1 MGITEQRYKEKIV
14 DTFKAFDSFC
24 REHDIKYFVAY
35 GTLIGAVRHH
45 GLIPWDDDIDVWML
59 PDDYEK
65 FKTYKGKIS
74 GHYDVIDDRDKG
86 YWLLSLVKFV
96 DTNTTL
102 WEFEHFPFITG
113 VYIDVFPLDECN
125 KDVAVKLRKEYDAKS
140 LQLTYAMMDRSWN
153 HYSSLIKG
161 CKIKM
166 LLSTIKDDI
175 YYHLKYNKIVK
186 DYTACVERIKKSR
199 GTMYVAFDGLY
210 QEREIYR
217 KEWLDDA
224 ILLPFEGMEV
234 PAPKGYH
241 EILTQLYGD
250 YMKLPPEEKRV
261 SHHAHFF
268 LDLERRWTISEIREL
283 KKHQ

>member
-1 MGITEQRYKEKIV
+1 MVLEHSFKEKLIE
-14 DTFKAFDSFC
+14 TFEAFDCFC
-24 REHDIKYFVAY
+24 KLHNIDYYITG
-35 GTLIGAVRHH
+35 GTLIGAVRHK
-45 GLIPWDDDIDVWML
+45 GLIPWDDDIDVWMKRA
-59 PDDYEK
+59 DYER
-65 FKTYKGKIS
+65 FKSYKGNVE
-74 GHYDVIDDRDKG
+74 GHYEIMDDRDEN
-86 YWLLSLVKFV
+86 YWLLSLAKFV

-102 WEFEHFPFITG
+102 WEFECFPCVTG
-113 VYIDVFPLDECN
+113 VYIDVFPIDECDID
-125 KDVAVKLRKEYDAKS
+125 KAVELKKEYDAKS